1 MENQHRKISGYREL
15 SQQEIDAMNAVKKT
29 AETVGLQLEA
39 LAEIP
44 GIDKRTWLSPRRN
57 CRPASCGPCGR
68 SHSRR
73 GSNARSIP
81 PVAEPSRESAAGR
94 HAPCFASCLH

>member
-29 AETVGLQLEA
+29 AETVSLQLEA

-44 GIDKRTWLSPRRN
+44 GIDKRALAIAKTELQTGFMWAVRAIAQPQ
-57 CRPASCGPCGR
+57 G
-68 SHSRR
+68 
-73 GSNARSIP
+73 
-81 PVAEPSRESAAGR
+81 
-94 HAPCFASCLH
+94 F